1 LSHDQVIIRPA
12 TIIHSPATEP
22 EKRLSRNFNVAVL
35 PLIALVVT
43 IAWAVHEG
51 RYYEPGD
58 NFGYYLGVVGGVM
71 MLLLLLYSAR
81 KYFHFMRN
89 WGATK
94 HWFRFHMIL
103 GIVGPT
109 LILFHSTFRAGSL
122 NAIVALSC
130 MILVAS
136 SGIVGRFIYS
146 KIHHG
151 LYGRSATLQ
160 EVQAN
165 LGIIGGDVKSIF
177 HFAPNIEKRLKEF
190 EASTLSE
197 DKGTWSRLTSFVTVG
212 IRARWTYYAAVRELK
227 RLGRNH
233 AAKHQWNANK
243 LEKRL
248 TAGKMAIQ
256 KYLSAVIDVTRFTTY
271 ERLFS
276 LWHVIHIPFLFMLVI
291 SGVVHVIAVHMY

>member
-1 LSHDQVIIRPA
+1 MSHDQAVIRPA
-12 TIIHSPATEP
+12 PIINPPTAEP
-22 EKRLSRNFNVAVL
+22 KKRRGRKFHVTVL
-35 PLIALVVT
+35 PLIALVLV
-43 IAWAVHEG
+43 AALAVHEG
-51 RYYEPGD
+51 HYYEPGD

-71 MLLLLLYSAR
+71 MIVLLLYSAR

-160 EVQAN
+160 EVQTN

-190 EASTLSE
+190 EASTLTE
-197 DKGTWSRLTSFVTVG
+197 DKGAWSRLTSFVTVG
-212 IRARWTYYAAVRELK
+212 IRARWTYHAVARELK
-227 RLGRNH
+227 RLGRIH
-233 AAKHQWNANK
+233 AAKRQWDANK
-243 LEKRL
+243 LEMRL
-248 TAGKMAIQ
+248 IAGKMAIQ
-256 KYLSAVIDVTRFTTY
+256 KYLSAVINVTRFTSY

-276 LWHVIHIPFLFMLVI
+276 LWHVIHVPFLFMLVI
-291 SGVVHVIAVHMY
+291 SGIVHVIAVHMY